1 MSATMPKHF
10 DANVLNRLAQAEEIE
25 IDVKRLAEADTLIH
39 PTTIWVV
46 VVDENVYVRSWKGKA
61 GRWYRRISTNPQA
74 TVYVE
79 GHPISVRAIPVT
91 DAATIAQ
98 ASEAYRRKYFED
110 PFMRSMLRDEILPT
124 TLRLE
129 PA

>member
-1 MSATMPKHF
+1 MSATVPKHF
-10 DANVLNRLAQAEEIE
+10 DEHVLNRLAQTEEIE
-25 IDVKRLAEADTLIH
+25 IDVPRPEALASIH

-46 VVDENVYVRSWKGKA
+46 VVDDTVYVRSWKGKA
-61 GRWYRRISTNPQA
+61 GRWYQRISADPQA
-74 TVYVE
+74 VVYLE
-79 GHPISVRAIPVT
+79 GHPIPVRATPVN
-91 DAATIAQ
+91 DEATITQ
-98 ASEAYRRKYFED
+98 VSEAYRRKYFED

>member
-1 MSATMPKHF
+1 MSATAPKHF
-10 DANVLNRLAQAEEIE
+10 DADVRDRLAQAEEIE
-25 IDVKRLAEADTLIH
+25 IDVPRTEASASIR

-61 GRWYRRISTNPQA
+61 GRWYQRISKDPQA
-74 TVYVE
+74 TVYVD
-79 GHPISVRAIPVT
+79 GHPIPVRAIPVT

-98 ASEAYRRKYFED
+98 VSDGYRRKYFED